1 MKTLFFEWRKISHL
15 MVANDPFD
23 EDQRWIIR
31 AIKNNPDKFEL
42 IRVKF
47 GKVTP
52 VIDDKNIE
60 FLMWQ
65 ATVAKLSSINDF
77 AHRAPYL
84 LDKSKIQKME
94 ALLFTLNQ
102 AYESATKGAS
112 STSPQEESC
121 ST

>member
-47 GKVTP
+47 GKATP

-77 AHRAPYL
+77 VHRAPYL

-94 ALLFTLNQ
+94 ELLFTLNQ
-102 AYESATKGAS
+102 AYESATKGES
-112 STSPQEESC
+112 SASPQEESC